1 MSTLT
6 IRLPDD
12 TAQRLKLL
20 AKRRGLSVNKLVEE
34 LSVQAIAFDAES
46 RAQAMAVQGD
56 PILALSILARLDG
69 QPPPLS
75 DSSPDRKTP

>member
-20 AKRRGLSVNKLVEE
+20 AKSRGLSVNKLVEE
-34 LSVQAIAFDAES
+34 LSVQAIAAFDAES
-46 RAQAMAVQGD
+46 RFRAMAAQGD
-56 PILALSILARLDG
+56 PTLALSILARLDG
-69 QPPPLS
+69 QSASLS
-75 DSSPDRKTP
+75 DSSPD